1 MKKAVFRRISSAV
14 LRPTEN
20 AANGSIAAEN
30 AANGNIAA
38 ERLKTLG
45 KAYSIFKKNCYL
57 VYPKFGTPVQ
67 SLDIYLSSKI
77 IL

>member
-20 AANGSIAAEN
+20 AADGNIAAEN
-30 AANGNIAA
+30 AANGNMAA

-45 KAYSIFKKNCYL
+45 KAYYI
-57 VYPKFGTPVQ
+57 
-67 SLDIYLSSKI
+67 
-77 IL
+77 